1 MPPKRA
7 AATAA
12 EAKKAEPVKKAA
24 APKPK
29 ATLKKSAPSDHP
41 KYQDM
46 IKSAVVA
53 LKERNGSSRQA
64 IKKYILATY
73 KVEDSEANNSL
84 INRAIKTGVEKGVFS
99 QPKGASGPVKLAK
112 KDAEKKTTE
121 KAPPKSKPA
130 EKKATTKKTTT
141 KKSVPKTKA
150 AKAKTTEKA
159 GLKAKKPAAKKSA
172 TKSKKAATKASKPK
186 KAASKK

>member
-24 APKPK
+24 PKPK
-29 ATLKKSAPSDHP
+29 ATIKKSAPSDHP

-73 KVEDSEANNSL
+73 KVEDSETNNSL
-84 INRAIKTGVEKGVFS
+84 INRAIKSGVEKGVFS

-121 KAPPKSKPA
+121 KVPTKSKPA

-141 KKSVPKTKA
+141 KKSVPKPKSS
-150 AKAKTTEKA
+150 KVKTIEKA

-172 TKSKKAATKASKPK
+172 TKPKKAVTKASKPK
-186 KAASKK
+186 KASKK